1 MAGQR
6 AKPVCTAA
14 LALLVLLGQVA
25 GWGTAAAAVP

>member
-1 MAGQR
+1 
-6 AKPVCTAA
+6 VCTAA